1 MLYPFCKITRSRHN
15 TPAFVVGAPLCGCP
29 GAERPRGATPYPQ
42 QDVPVQD
49 PAVHWSLQVAA
60 LPSSQVVPLG
70 WNPFAGQLALVP
82 VQASATSQAP
92 AAARH
97 TVVLALKVLAGQ

>member
-1 MLYPFCKITRSRHN
+1 M
-15 TPAFVVGAPLCGCP
+15 
-29 GAERPRGATPYPQ
+29 
-42 QDVPVQD
+42 QD

-60 LPSSQVVPLG
+60 LPSSQAVPLG

-82 VQASATSQAP
+82 VQASATSQAFT
-92 AAARH
+92 AGRH

>member
-1 MLYPFCKITRSRHN
+1 
-15 TPAFVVGAPLCGCP
+15 
-29 GAERPRGATPYPQ
+29 
-42 QDVPVQD
+42 VQD

-60 LPSSQVVPLG
+60 LPSSQAVPLG

-97 TVVLALKVLAGQ
+97 TVPTGCKLLAGQYALVPVQLSATSQTPAAARQTVVLALKVLTGQ